1 MSSPIS
7 ILVTG
12 GTIDKDY
19 QATTGELIFPQTHI
33 HELLQQANCTLDY
46 ELKVLM
52 LKDSLEMHNQDRE
65 LIWSELEQLVTNKIV
80 ITHGTDTMVET
91 GIFLQQKLHS
101 NQAADKTIVLTGAM
115 RPFKLGRSDASFN
128 MGCAIMAAKISK
140 PGIFIAMNGQL
151 FEIDKVKKNK
161 TIGVFESI

>member
-1 MSSPIS
+1 MSSAIS

-65 LIWSELEQLVTNKIV
+65 LIWSELEQLDTNKIV

-91 GIFLQQKLHS
+91 GLFLQQKLHA
-101 NQAADKTIVLTGAM
+101 NQVADKTIVLTGAM

-128 MGCAIMAAKISK
+128 MGCAIMAANISK

-151 FEIDKVKKNK
+151 FEIDRVKKNK
-161 TIGVFESI
+161 TFGVFESI